1 MWVGGRQEE
10 EYCFRSS
17 SSELPEE
24 EEEEEE
30 EEEKEEEEPT
40 YEQSLRN
47 FCLQGISRSWQHN
60 LYGDKTSWA
69 IVLSEETSTR
79 TTISRCPKNKQV

>member
-24 EEEEEE
+24 EEE
-30 EEEKEEEEPT
+30 EEEEPT

-60 LYGDKTSWA
+60 LYGDKTS
-69 IVLSEETSTR
+69 
-79 TTISRCPKNKQV
+79 